1 MTIPSTL
8 LYRASIKLVT
18 CNSTVQAKR
27 IDTISGVNAHKDGN
41 NIIRRGAAEE
51 NVKLYYV

>member
-41 NIIRRGAAEE
+41 NITRRGAAEE